1 MRDTSKMWF
10 CSQVLGMAHI
20 SINDGAKAM
29 CHLLTHFV
37 LLFEEYSVSTFST
50 VQSLVLV
57 GFETDAGHCV
67 HVNLA
72 RPTNAGSDL
81 ILGDGVVQWRTL
93 MPFIYSKVD
102 STLAVSESAFF
113 CWKKVIALSMLL
125 NWFCSNRLNIS
136 FTYLMVVKVPFKMTV
151 TDIVFNETQT
161 LTPPPPNL
169 SRSRTPL
176 PLHNVHLYDSKLD
189 IAYIATI

>member
-1 MRDTSKMWF
+1 MFVVLFIDIVNIISGIKSTISSVQCSLVLNIIQIKMRLQLISMSMRDTSKMWF
-10 CSQVLGMAHI
+10 CSQVTGMAHI

-81 ILGDGVVQWRTL
+81 ILGTL
-93 MPFIYSKVD
+93 WSNEGRWCRSFTVKLMIPLQYPRAHSFV
-102 STLAVSESAFF
+102 
-113 CWKKVIALSMLL
+113 WKKSLPCLCCWIDFAQTGWIFLL
-125 NWFCSNRLNIS
+125 HTSW
-136 FTYLMVVKVPFKMTV
+136 
-151 TDIVFNETQT
+151 
-161 LTPPPPNL
+161 
-169 SRSRTPL
+169 
-176 PLHNVHLYDSKLD
+176 
-189 IAYIATI
+189 